1 MCVMRGCLAF
11 IALLCACNARL
22 GQVANNDTNQD
33 GGGSSMFQDG
43 GATDPDGTVGP
54 DAPLG
59 PWGTP
64 AMIANAGPTGASVDD
79 PTMSSDTLDVIY
91 AVQLSGASTKALYEM
106 TRASASSQWSAA
118 VKRTELDIG
127 TSEESPRLS
136 ENNMT
141 IYYGVDG
148 DIYSATRTAIGQA
161 FGTPAKLGAVN
172 TGSYQKWFAICDNDV
187 AMVSRSNPTTAN
199 MDLFEGTLTD
209 GLPTVASEL
218 NSTSNEI
225 STFLSKD
232 CLTVYF
238 ASNRT
243 AGETQIYTATRMAV
257 GQPWT
262 TPVNAPTPFS
272 SSDGTDNEDPW
283 VSTDQRT
290 FLFAGIRGAVTTKQL
305 YISTR

>member
-1 MCVMRGCLAF
+1 MYVMGGRLAF

-22 GQVANNDTNQD
+22 GTLANNDTNQD
-33 GGGSSMFQDG
+33 AGSGSSSNQDG
-43 GATDPDGTVGP
+43 GTDPDGTVPP

-79 PTMSSDTLDVIY
+79 PTVSSDTLDLLF

-106 TRASASSQWSAA
+106 TRTSTTSPWSTP

-136 ENNMT
+136 EDNMT
-141 IYYGVDG
+141 VYYGVDG
-148 DIYSATRTAIGQA
+148 NIYSATRTAYGDA
-161 FGTPAKLGAVN
+161 FMAPAKVTAVD
-172 TGSYQKWFAICDNDV
+172 TGTYEKWLAVCDNDV
-187 AMVSRSNPTTAN
+187 AMVSRSDPTTAN
-199 MDLFEGTLTD
+199 MDLFEGTLAD
-209 GLPTVASEL
+209 GAQTVATEL

-238 ASNRT
+238 ASNRSND
-243 AGETQIYTATRMAV
+243 ETQIYTATRTAV

-262 TPVNAPTPFS
+262 APVNAMTPFS
-272 SSDGTDNEDPW
+272 ANDGTDNEDPW
-283 VSTDQRT
+283 ESVDQRT
-290 FLFAGIRGAVTTKQL
+290 FVFAGIRGTSTTKQL